1 MEVAGLI
8 LLGGVAFFGASAL
21 IGRARITVFEYE
33 RGLWF
38 RNGRF
43 RRVLGLRVQK
53 IDVRETPAA
62 VTGQEVLTADGVP
75 IKASVVGSYAV
86 AEADR
91 AILGPDDYRSAVY
104 SEFQLALRAVVT
116 QTKIDDLL
124 EQRSELSGRL
134 KEIRR
139 RETAAA
145 RYRFAGGGDSRSH
158 VPWRAQKD
166 LHAGRQCASG
176 RARGSRKGSR
186 GDSGT
191 AEPGER
197 RADDRAEPE
206 SDATAITA
214 GPGAATR
221 KHYRARASAEP
232 HAYSRGWRECHS
244 RSGRPG
250 PVEEE

>member
-104 SEFQLALRAVVT
+104 SELQLALRAVVT

-124 EQRSELSGRL
+124 EQRSEFSARL
-134 KEIRR
+134 KRDRR

-145 RYRFAGGGDSRSH
+145 RYRFAAGGDSRSSRSLENSKRSSRRSSRR
-158 VPWRAQKD
+158 V
-166 LHAGRQCASG
+166 
-176 RARGSRKGSR
+176 RKGSR
-186 GDSGT
+186 LSKRL
-191 AEPGER
+191 E
-197 RADDRAEPE
+197 
-206 SDATAITA
+206 
-214 GPGAATR
+214 
-221 KHYRARASAEP
+221 
-232 HAYSRGWRECHS
+232 
-244 RSGRPG
+244 GR
-250 PVEEE
+250 

>member
-8 LLGGVAFFGASAL
+8 PLGFIAFFGASAL

-124 EQRSELSGRL
+124 EQRSELSARL
-134 KEIRR
+134 KRDRR

-145 RYRFAGGGDSRSH
+145 RYRFTAGGDSRSSRSLENSKRSSRRSSRR
-158 VPWRAQKD
+158 V
-166 LHAGRQCASG
+166 
-176 RARGSRKGSR
+176 RKGSR
-186 GDSGT
+186 LSKRLEGRQRHCGT
-191 AEPGER
+191 WRTPR
-197 RADDRAEPE
+197 R
-206 SDATAITA
+206 
-214 GPGAATR
+214 
-221 KHYRARASAEP
+221 
-232 HAYSRGWRECHS
+232 
-244 RSGRPG
+244 
-250 PVEEE
+250 